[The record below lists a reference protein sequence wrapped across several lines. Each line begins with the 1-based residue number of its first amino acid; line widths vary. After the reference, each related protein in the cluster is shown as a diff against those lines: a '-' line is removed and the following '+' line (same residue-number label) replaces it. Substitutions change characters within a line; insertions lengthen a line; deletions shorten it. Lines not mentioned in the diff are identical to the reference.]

1 MTMLNHG
8 SRSATIRTAV
18 SINIKT
24 ISGDPNIYGQ
34 VYVGFAGSG
43 YAYLPAASAGPA
55 VTGVA
60 TSPSSGDLNAGH
72 TVTLTLNLSSAVTV
86 AGGTPTLTLNDGGT
100 ATYTGGSGTN
110 ALTFSY
116 TVGAGQ
122 NTPDL
127 AVTAVNPGT
136 ATIKDGSGNA
146 ANLAGAVTN
155 PAGTLQI
162 DTTPPVI
169 SSIAESPSSGDLN
182 AGKTVAYTLA
192 MSEVVTVNTT
202 GGSPTLTLNDGGT
215 ATYTGGSGTSA
226 LTFSYTV
233 LAGQNTPDLMVSVVN
248 LNGATLLDGAG
259 NAANLSLTGLTQGS
273 PQIDTT
279 SPTVTQVIAS
289 PANGSEFPG
298 NTVTL
303 TLAFGEAVTV
313 TGTPT
318 LTLNDGGTA
327 TYVTGTGTN
336 ALTYTYTVGS
346 NDTTVSALAIT
357 QANLPNGATITDG
370 AGNAANLSGALTTF
384 PNLSIDPPVI
394 EQAPVVTALNP
405 TLTHNQSVAASSL
418 FTAIDPDGQAIATYA
433 LKDVTGNGHF
443 VVNGVAQAT
452 NVEIDLTAAQ
462 LAQTTYQ
469 AGSGSDQISIR
480 ASDGT
485 LWSAWQTVTVT
496 APVDQAPVVTA
507 LNKTVTHNQSIAA
520 SSLFTAAD
528 PDGDTITTYALKD
541 VTGNGHFVVNGVVQ
555 ATNVEI
561 DLTAAQLAQ
570 TTYVAGSATDQLSVR
585 ASDGTLWGAWQ
596 SVTATVSADQAP
608 VVTALNTT
616 VKHKQSVAASSLFT
630 AVDPEGDTITTY
642 ALKDV
647 TGNGHFVVNGV
658 VQATN
663 VEIDLTA
670 AQLAQ
675 TTYQSGSG
683 SDQFSVRAFDGTLW
697 SGWQTA
703 TVTAPVN
710 QAPVVKVSNKTL
722 TYSPHATSL
731 STASSPSIAAS
742 SLSTPIDPSIAASS
756 LFTATDPDGDP
767 ITTYALKDMTGN
779 GYFVVNGVAQATNV
793 EIDLTPEQLAQTTY
807 QSGSGPDQLSISAFD
822 GTTWSAWQ
830 NFTVAGP
837 VVTVVEASGSTS
849 LTGVGTNFYLFN
861 GSGSG
866 PALQYAGAAVVAGQ
880 FGAWT
885 AIGAEATA
893 TGYQVA
899 WKVAG
904 ADQYTVWN
912 TDSSGKYLSNAVG
925 VVAGSST
932 ALESLETAFQQ
943 DLNGDGTIGLVTTVI
958 EARGSTSLTEVGNN
972 FYLGA
977 SGPQLKYAGAAVAAG
992 QFGAWTAI
1000 GAEAT
1005 ATGYQVAWKV
1015 AGADQYTV
1023 WNTDSSGKYLSNA
1036 VGVVSGSSTALES
1049 LETAFQQDLNG
1060 DGTIGLVTT
1069 VIEARGST
1077 SLTEVGNNF
1086 YLGASGPQLKYAG
1099 AAVAAGQFGAWTAI
1113 GAEATATGYQVAWKV
1128 AGADQYTVWNTD
1140 SSGKYLS
1147 NAVGVVSGSSTALES
1162 LETAFQQDLN
1172 GDGTIGLPATG
1183 TPAAAAIPSAPIIV
1197 SAGAN
1202 VEIPMPYAGQVTFSA
1217 ATGTLKLDNSSSFSG
1232 TVAGMSGQDTLDL
1245 ADINFATL
1253 QQPVF
1258 SGNTSGGTLSVTD
1271 GAHTANIAL
1280 LGNYMA
1286 STFVTSSDG
1295 HGGTYV
1301 VDPSVVSQNNLLAQ
1315 PQHA

>member
-1 MTMLNHG
+1 MASGNPMTTLIHG
-8 SRSATIRTAV
+8 PRSAIIRTAV
-18 SINIKT
+18 SITSKP
-24 ISGDPNIYGQ
+24 SAGDPNIYGQ
-34 VYVGFAGSG
+34 VYVGFGGSG

-162 DTTPPVI
+162 DTMPPVI

-394 EQAPVVTALNP
+394 EQAPVVTAINA

-418 FTAIDPDGQAIATYA
+418 FTATDPDGQTITTYA

-443 VVNGVAQAT
+443 VVNGVVQAT

-469 AGSGSDQISIR
+469 SGSGSDQISIR

-485 LWSAWQTVTVT
+485 LWSAWQTATVT

-528 PDGDTITTYALKD
+528 PEGDTITTYALKD

-596 SVTATVSADQAP
+596 SVTATVAADQAP

-616 VKHKQSVAASSLFT
+616 VKHKQSFAASSLFT
-630 AVDPEGDTITTY
+630 ALIP
-642 ALKDV
+642 K
-647 TGNGHFVVNGV
+647 
-658 VQATN
+658 AT
-663 VEIDLTA
+663 
-670 AQLAQ
+670 
-675 TTYQSGSG
+675 
-683 SDQFSVRAFDGTLW
+683 
-697 SGWQTA
+697 
-703 TVTAPVN
+703 P
-710 QAPVVKVSNKTL
+710 
-722 TYSPHATSL
+722 SPPT
-731 STASSPSIAAS
+731 
-742 SLSTPIDPSIAASS
+742 
-756 LFTATDPDGDP
+756 
-767 ITTYALKDMTGN
+767 
-779 GYFVVNGVAQATNV
+779 
-793 EIDLTPEQLAQTTY
+793 
-807 QSGSGPDQLSISAFD
+807 
-822 GTTWSAWQ
+822 
-830 NFTVAGP
+830 
-837 VVTVVEASGSTS
+837 
-849 LTGVGTNFYLFN
+849 
-861 GSGSG
+861 
-866 PALQYAGAAVVAGQ
+866 
-880 FGAWT
+880 
-885 AIGAEATA
+885 
-893 TGYQVA
+893 
-899 WKVAG
+899 
-904 ADQYTVWN
+904 
-912 TDSSGKYLSNAVG
+912 
-925 VVAGSST
+925 
-932 ALESLETAFQQ
+932 
-943 DLNGDGTIGLVTTVI
+943 
-958 EARGSTSLTEVGNN
+958 R
-972 FYLGA
+972 
-977 SGPQLKYAGAAVAAG
+977 
-992 QFGAWTAI
+992 
-1000 GAEAT
+1000 
-1005 ATGYQVAWKV
+1005 
-1015 AGADQYTV
+1015 
-1023 WNTDSSGKYLSNA
+1023 
-1036 VGVVSGSSTALES
+1036 
-1049 LETAFQQDLNG
+1049 
-1060 DGTIGLVTT
+1060 
-1069 VIEARGST
+1069 
-1077 SLTEVGNNF
+1077 
-1086 YLGASGPQLKYAG
+1086 
-1099 AAVAAGQFGAWTAI
+1099 
-1113 GAEATATGYQVAWKV
+1113 
-1128 AGADQYTVWNTD
+1128 
-1140 SSGKYLS
+1140 
-1147 NAVGVVSGSSTALES
+1147 
-1162 LETAFQQDLN
+1162 
-1172 GDGTIGLPATG
+1172 
-1183 TPAAAAIPSAPIIV
+1183 
-1197 SAGAN
+1197 
-1202 VEIPMPYAGQVTFSA
+1202 
-1217 ATGTLKLDNSSSFSG
+1217 
-1232 TVAGMSGQDTLDL
+1232 
-1245 ADINFATL
+1245 
-1253 QQPVF
+1253 
-1258 SGNTSGGTLSVTD
+1258 
-1271 GAHTANIAL
+1271 
-1280 LGNYMA
+1280 
-1286 STFVTSSDG
+1286 
-1295 HGGTYV
+1295 
-1301 VDPSVVSQNNLLAQ
+1301 
-1315 PQHA
+1315 

>member
-1 MTMLNHG
+1 M
-8 SRSATIRTAV
+8 
-18 SINIKT
+18 
-24 ISGDPNIYGQ
+24 
-34 VYVGFAGSG
+34 
-43 YAYLPAASAGPA
+43 
-55 VTGVA
+55 
-60 TSPSSGDLNAGH
+60 
-72 TVTLTLNLSSAVTV
+72 
-86 AGGTPTLTLNDGGT
+86 
-100 ATYTGGSGTN
+100 
-110 ALTFSY
+110 
-116 TVGAGQ
+116 
-122 NTPDL
+122 
-127 AVTAVNPGT
+127 
-136 ATIKDGSGNA
+136 
-146 ANLAGAVTN
+146 TN

-279 SPTVTQVIAS
+279 SPSVTQVIAS

-298 NTVTL
+298 NTITL

-346 NDTTVSALAIT
+346 SDATVSALAIT
-357 QANLPNGATITDG
+357 QANLPNGAAIMDG

-384 PNLSIDPPVI
+384 PNLSIDPPVTD
-394 EQAPVVTALNP
+394 QAPVVTAINA

-418 FTAIDPDGQAIATYA
+418 FTAADPDGQTITTYA

-443 VVNGVAQAT
+443 VVNGAVQAANVEIDLTAVQLAQTTYVAGSATDQLSVRASDGTLWGAWQAVTATVSADQAPVVTALNKAVTHNQSIAASSLFTAADPEGDTVTTYALKDITGNGHFVVNGVAQAT
-452 NVEIDLTAAQ
+452 NTEIDLTAAQ

-469 AGSGSDQISIR
+469 SGSGSDQFSVR
-480 ASDGT
+480 AFDGT
-485 LWSAWQTVTVT
+485 LWSGWQTATVT

-507 LNKTVTHNQSIAA
+507 SNKTVTHNQSIAA

-541 VTGNGHFVVNGVVQ
+541 VTGNGHFVVNGVAQ

-630 AVDPEGDTITTY
+630 AVDPEGDAITTY

-663 VEIDLTA
+663 IEIDLTA

-731 STASSPSIAAS
+731 STASSLSISAT
-742 SLSTPIDPSIAASS
+742 SLTTPIDPSIAASS

-793 EIDLTPEQLAQTTY
+793 ET
-807 QSGSGPDQLSISAFD
+807 
-822 GTTWSAWQ
+822 
-830 NFTVAGP
+830 
-837 VVTVVEASGSTS
+837 
-849 LTGVGTNFYLFN
+849 
-861 GSGSG
+861 
-866 PALQYAGAAVVAGQ
+866 
-880 FGAWT
+880 
-885 AIGAEATA
+885 
-893 TGYQVA
+893 
-899 WKVAG
+899 
-904 ADQYTVWN
+904 
-912 TDSSGKYLSNAVG
+912 
-925 VVAGSST
+925 
-932 ALESLETAFQQ
+932 
-943 DLNGDGTIGLVTTVI
+943 
-958 EARGSTSLTEVGNN
+958 
-972 FYLGA
+972 
-977 SGPQLKYAGAAVAAG
+977 
-992 QFGAWTAI
+992 
-1000 GAEAT
+1000 
-1005 ATGYQVAWKV
+1005 
-1015 AGADQYTV
+1015 
-1023 WNTDSSGKYLSNA
+1023 
-1036 VGVVSGSSTALES
+1036 
-1049 LETAFQQDLNG
+1049 
-1060 DGTIGLVTT
+1060 
-1069 VIEARGST
+1069 
-1077 SLTEVGNNF
+1077 
-1086 YLGASGPQLKYAG
+1086 
-1099 AAVAAGQFGAWTAI
+1099 
-1113 GAEATATGYQVAWKV
+1113 
-1128 AGADQYTVWNTD
+1128 
-1140 SSGKYLS
+1140 
-1147 NAVGVVSGSSTALES
+1147 
-1162 LETAFQQDLN
+1162 
-1172 GDGTIGLPATG
+1172 
-1183 TPAAAAIPSAPIIV
+1183 
-1197 SAGAN
+1197 
-1202 VEIPMPYAGQVTFSA
+1202 
-1217 ATGTLKLDNSSSFSG
+1217 
-1232 TVAGMSGQDTLDL
+1232 
-1245 ADINFATL
+1245 
-1253 QQPVF
+1253 
-1258 SGNTSGGTLSVTD
+1258 
-1271 GAHTANIAL
+1271 
-1280 LGNYMA
+1280 
-1286 STFVTSSDG
+1286 
-1295 HGGTYV
+1295 
-1301 VDPSVVSQNNLLAQ
+1301 
-1315 PQHA
+1315 